1 LLHRFL
7 LQAGASA
14 REFGDCCWNFRF
26 CIAVE
31 RFGFAESRLACGLAF
46 FSVVAA
52 ICCTF
57 FTQPVNSLACTTA
70 RKRTEMLL
78 VRDFVAHMAN
88 EVVKRL
94 VEGGQIETKA
104 PQAVANRIRL
114 RMLEELTVE
123 DRLNEEVRQI
133 LIERQDEMRSTG
145 VSYQEMYKKVKQ
157 HLARDR
163 KLVLR

>member
-1 LLHRFL
+1 
-7 LQAGASA
+7 
-14 REFGDCCWNFRF
+14 
-26 CIAVE
+26 
-31 RFGFAESRLACGLAF
+31 
-46 FSVVAA
+46 
-52 ICCTF
+52 
-57 FTQPVNSLACTTA
+57 
-70 RKRTEMLL
+70 MLL
-78 VRDFVAHMAN
+78 LRDFVAHIAN

-104 PQAVANRIRL
+104 QGAVATRVRQ

-133 LIERQDEMRSTG
+133 LVERQDEMRNTG

>member
-1 LLHRFL
+1 
-7 LQAGASA
+7 
-14 REFGDCCWNFRF
+14 
-26 CIAVE
+26 
-31 RFGFAESRLACGLAF
+31 
-46 FSVVAA
+46 
-52 ICCTF
+52 
-57 FTQPVNSLACTTA
+57 
-70 RKRTEMLL
+70 MLL
-78 VRDFVAHMAN
+78 VRDFVAHMAR

-94 VEGGQIETKA
+94 VDGGQIETKA
-104 PQAVANRIRL
+104 PEAVTTRVRQ

-133 LIERQDEMRSTG
+133 LIDRQDEMRHTG